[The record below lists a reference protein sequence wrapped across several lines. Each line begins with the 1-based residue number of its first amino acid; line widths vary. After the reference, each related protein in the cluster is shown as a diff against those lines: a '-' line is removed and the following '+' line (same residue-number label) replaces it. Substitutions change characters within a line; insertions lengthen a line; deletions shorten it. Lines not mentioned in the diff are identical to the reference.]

1 MHKPWRGGVKADKYA
16 LDNDSSGDERTP
28 APAMMRGGRGG
39 GGGVAGGINDI
50 LEHSRGHM
58 SDRED
63 SDEDTEDA
71 RSSDDAV

>member
-28 APAMMRGGRGG
+28 APAMMRAGRGG
-39 GGGVAGGINDI
+39 GGGGISDI